1 MIIALIVGV
10 LIAGVGVLLSILSN
24 NWQVSFVISG
34 TVAIISLA
42 ITSLFKNLSVIS
54 GKKSEIK
61 MGEKLKAIDDI
72 DVWGNVI
79 VIVGI
84 PNIIVAVWLFLKLYK
99 NV

>member
-10 LIAGVGVLLSILSN
+10 LIAGVGILLSILSN

-34 TVAIISLA
+34 TVAIISLV

-54 GKKSEIK
+54 GKKSQIK

-72 DVWGNVI
+72 DIWGKVI
-79 VIVGI
+79 VTVGI